1 MLRISN
7 KESEM
12 TPTLY
17 QAATTQP
24 VITGFDTECLGAG
37 CCPLCDEDGYIDV
50 PGMADPTL
58 MRCTHDARANARS
71 FQRVRGRP
79 RYLDLLAG
87 RNPYGFART
96 ISAHSA
102 RANAESARKKRQ
114 SARRGTHATS
124 PHSQRLRSM

>member
-1 MLRISN
+1 
-7 KESEM
+7 M

-17 QAATTQP
+17 QAPAQP
-24 VITGFDTECLGAG
+24 PLTGFDPEHLDAG
-37 CCPLCDEDGYIDV
+37 CCPLCDEDGYVEI
-50 PGMADPTL
+50 PGMADLTL
-58 MRCTHDARANARS
+58 MRCTHDARANARA
-71 FQRVRGRP
+71 FQRIRGRQ

-124 PHSQRLRSM
+124 PRSQRLRSM